1 MWCLR
6 RQRFGVRRGG
16 WLCVFRPGSYVQS
29 VDPGRI
35 VTVYYSLNDTEAYVD
50 EHSQVLLSTLL
61 GAVVGAVV
69 GGLYLTER
77 GRRVRDQIEP
87 TLDNFVSEI
96 ERVRGTVDKAREA
109 AQEGRQAFEDAMRVA
124 TPNESVEE
132 AESNDATWAT
142 SSVRE
147 ASS

>member
-1 MWCLR
+1 M
-6 RQRFGVRRGG
+6 
-16 WLCVFRPGSYVQS
+16 
-29 VDPGRI
+29 
-35 VTVYYSLNDTEAYVD
+35 D

-124 TPNESVEE
+124 TPNDSVEE

>member
-1 MWCLR
+1 
-6 RQRFGVRRGG
+6 
-16 WLCVFRPGSYVQS
+16 
-29 VDPGRI
+29 
-35 VTVYYSLNDTEAYVD
+35 VYYLFNDTEAYVD
-50 EHSQVLLSTLL
+50 ERSQVLLSTLL

-77 GRRVRDQIEP
+77 GRHVRDQIEP

-124 TPNESVEE
+124 TPSDSVED
-132 AESNDATWAT
+132 AESNETTWAT
-142 SSVRE
+142 SGVRE